1 MPQVPGLPASP
12 LWAPEGTEMQEPGR
26 TSERAAGE
34 QEAEGDSSAEPGHP
48 VGRWLSRLLGYGK
61 KAWPREAPPP
71 VAPLSRYDALLSPE
85 ETPAADFSEPPSD
98 ASASPGS
105 PTGPTL
111 RAGTPIDIEEPHA
124 LPASAGRAHASSPAS
139 AAPIAPSAPPGPG
152 TRAERG
158 AGVASAALS
167 EILCSMRLSS

>member
-98 ASASPGS
+98 ASASRGS

-124 LPASAGRAHASSPAS
+124 LPASAGGALPPS
-139 AAPIAPSAPPGPG
+139 AAPAGPPPPSRPSAPPGRG

-158 AGVASAALS
+158 SG
-167 EILCSMRLSS
+167 